1 MQSTVYFS
9 LGSNL
14 GDRYSNLSECVSLIE
29 NNVGEIKS
37 LSSIYKNSAQG
48 FIGDYFYNC
57 CIKVSTSYKPHEL
70 IDIILSIEKT
80 MGRKIWN
87 TQKYESRKIDIDII
101 LYDDL
106 IIEQKNFYELNFEP
120 SEKCKKYSTTLSLVV
135 NHSPNLVAWQDDMVI
150 EKSKHPTLKDKDI
163 LNVSTS
169 GGSIA
174 IGYKL
179 D

>member
-29 NNVGEIKS
+29 SNVGEIKS
-37 LSSIYKNSAQG
+37 ISSIYKNLAQG

-57 CIKVSTSYKPHEL
+57 CVKVLTSYKPSEL

-80 MGRKIWN
+80 IGRKIRN

-106 IIEQKNFYELNFEP
+106 IIE
-120 SEKCKKYSTTLSLVV
+120 EKKLVIPHPRYTKRSFV
-135 NHSPNLVAWQDDMVI
+135 LVPLLEIDNKLVDP
-150 EKSKHPTLKDKDI
+150 KSKIMIKELIGDISSEEILDKI
-163 LNVSTS
+163 KFPYSK
-169 GGSIA
+169 A
-174 IGYKL
+174 
-179 D
+179 

>member
-29 NNVGEIKS
+29 SNVGEIKS
-37 LSSIYKNSAQG
+37 ISSIYKNLAQG

-57 CIKVSTSYKPHEL
+57 CVKVLTSYKPSEL

-80 MGRKIWN
+80 IGRKIRN

-106 IIEQKNFYELNFEP
+106 IIEQKNLTIPHPRYTQRSFV
-120 SEKCKKYSTTLSLVV
+120 LVPLLEID
-135 NHSPNLVAWQDDMVI
+135 NKLVDP
-150 EKSKHPTLKDKDI
+150 KSKIMIKELLDEISSKEILDKI
-163 LNVSTS
+163 KFPYSK
-169 GGSIA
+169 A
-174 IGYKL
+174 
-179 D
+179 

>member
-57 CIKVSTSYKPHEL
+57 CVKVSTLYKPHEL
-70 IDIILSIEKT
+70 IDIILSIENT
-80 MGRKIWN
+80 MGRKIRN

-106 IIEQKNFYELNFEP
+106 IIEEKNLTIPHPRYTQRSFVLVPLLEIDNKLVDP
-120 SEKCKKYSTTLSLVV
+120 KTKTLISEFLSRV
-135 NHSPNLVAWQDDMVI
+135 SSK
-150 EKSKHPTLKDKDI
+150 EKLEKIKFSYLK
-163 LNVSTS
+163 V
-169 GGSIA
+169 
-174 IGYKL
+174 
-179 D
+179 

>member
-57 CIKVSTSYKPHEL
+57 CVKVSTSYKTHEL
-70 IDIILSIEKT
+70 IDIILSIENT
-80 MGRKIWN
+80 MGRKIRN

-106 IIEQKNFYELNFEP
+106 IIEEKNLTIPHPRYTQRSFVLVPLLEIDNKLVDP
-120 SEKCKKYSTTLSLVV
+120 KTKTLISEFLTSV
-135 NHSPNLVAWQDDMVI
+135 NSK
-150 EKSKHPTLKDKDI
+150 EKLEKIKFSYLK
-163 LNVSTS
+163 V
-169 GGSIA
+169 
-174 IGYKL
+174 
-179 D
+179 

>member
-57 CIKVSTSYKPHEL
+57 CVKVLTSYKPHEL
-70 IDIILSIEKT
+70 IEIILSIEKT
-80 MGRKIWN
+80 MGRKTRN

-106 IIEQKNFYELNFEP
+106 IIEEKNLIIPHPRYTQRSFV
-120 SEKCKKYSTTLSLVV
+120 LVPLLEID
-135 NHSPNLVAWQDDMVI
+135 NKLVDP
-150 EKSKHPTLKDKDI
+150 KSKIMIKELLGDISSEEILDKI
-163 LNVSTS
+163 KFPYSK
-169 GGSIA
+169 A
-174 IGYKL
+174 
-179 D
+179 

>member
-29 NNVGEIKS
+29 SNVGEIKS
-37 LSSIYKNSAQG
+37 ISSIYKNSAQG

-57 CIKVSTSYKPHEL
+57 CVKVLTSYKPLEL
-70 IDIILSIEKT
+70 IGIIFSIEKT
-80 MGRKIWN
+80 MGRKIRN

-106 IIEQKNFYELNFEP
+106 IIE
-120 SEKCKKYSTTLSLVV
+120 EKKLVIPHPRYTKRSFV
-135 NHSPNLVAWQDDMVI
+135 LVPLLEIDNKLVDP
-150 EKSKHPTLKDKDI
+150 KSKIMIKELIVDISSEEILDKI
-163 LNVSTS
+163 KFTYSK
-169 GGSIA
+169 A
-174 IGYKL
+174 
-179 D
+179 

>member
-14 GDRYSNLSECVSLIE
+14 GNRYSNLSECVSLIE
-29 NNVGEIKS
+29 SNVGEIKS
-37 LSSIYKNSAQG
+37 ISSIYKNSAQG

-57 CIKVSTSYKPHEL
+57 CVKVLTLYKPLEL

-80 MGRKIWN
+80 MGRKIRN

-106 IIEQKNFYELNFEP
+106 IIE
-120 SEKCKKYSTTLSLVV
+120 EKKLVIPHPRYTKRSFV
-135 NHSPNLVAWQDDMVI
+135 LVPLLEIDNKLVDP
-150 EKSKHPTLKDKDI
+150 KSKTMIKELLGDISSEEILDKI
-163 LNVSTS
+163 KFPYSK
-169 GGSIA
+169 A
-174 IGYKL
+174 
-179 D
+179 

>member
-14 GDRYSNLSECVSLIE
+14 GNRYSNLSECVSLIE

-57 CIKVSTSYKPHEL
+57 CVKVSTSYKPHKL

-80 MGRKIWN
+80 MGRKIRN
-87 TQKYESRKIDIDII
+87 TQNMNQEKLI
-101 LYDDL
+101 L
-106 IIEQKNFYELNFEP
+106 
-120 SEKCKKYSTTLSLVV
+120 T
-135 NHSPNLVAWQDDMVI
+135 
-150 EKSKHPTLKDKDI
+150 
-163 LNVSTS
+163 
-169 GGSIA
+169 
-174 IGYKL
+174 
-179 D
+179 

>member
-14 GDRYSNLSECVSLIE
+14 EDRYSNLSECVSLIE

-57 CIKVSTSYKPHEL
+57 CVKVSTSYKPHEL
-70 IDIILSIEKT
+70 IDIILSIENT
-80 MGRKIWN
+80 MGRKIRN

-106 IIEQKNFYELNFEP
+106 IIEEKNLTIPHPRYTQRSFVLVPLLEIDNKLVDP
-120 SEKCKKYSTTLSLVV
+120 KTKTLISEFLTRV
-135 NHSPNLVAWQDDMVI
+135 NSK
-150 EKSKHPTLKDKDI
+150 EKLEKIKFSYLK
-163 LNVSTS
+163 V
-169 GGSIA
+169 
-174 IGYKL
+174 
-179 D
+179 

>member
-57 CIKVSTSYKPHEL
+57 CVKVSTSYKTHEL
-70 IDIILSIEKT
+70 ID
-80 MGRKIWN
+80 
-87 TQKYESRKIDIDII
+87 
-101 LYDDL
+101 
-106 IIEQKNFYELNFEP
+106 
-120 SEKCKKYSTTLSLVV
+120 LSLI
-135 NHSPNLVAWQDDMVI
+135 HI
-150 EKSKHPTLKDKDI
+150 
-163 LNVSTS
+163 
-169 GGSIA
+169 
-174 IGYKL
+174 
-179 D
+179 